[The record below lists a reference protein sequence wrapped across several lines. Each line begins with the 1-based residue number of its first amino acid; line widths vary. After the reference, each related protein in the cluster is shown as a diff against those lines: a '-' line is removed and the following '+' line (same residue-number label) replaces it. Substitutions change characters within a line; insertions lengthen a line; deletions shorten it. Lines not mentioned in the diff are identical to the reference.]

1 MARRIWVVEAMFPE
15 RPGVWEA
22 PGSDL
27 DLFLLKAD
35 AMRGAGELRTEFN
48 EGMKFRVTKY
58 VPAPVPDTTVEPD
71 DVPPFI

>member
-15 RPGVWEA
+15 KPGVWEGA
-22 PGSDL
+22 GSDI

-35 AMRGAGELRTEFN
+35 AIRSAGELRNEFS

-58 VPAPVPDTTVEPD
+58 TPALVKDLTVEPD
-71 DVPPFI
+71 DVSPFI